1 MSDLALVA
9 RAADFAARQ
18 HAGQRRKGASKEPY
32 INHLAEVAMLLA
44 EATDGRNAA
53 LVAAGWLHDTVEDTG
68 ASREDIETLFG
79 ADVAALVLEV
89 TDDKRLPKA
98 ERKRLQIVNAPDK
111 SAGAKQLKMADKI
124 SNLRSLM
131 LSPPDHWERERLLDY
146 VEWSSKVADGCRGV
160 NDMLDRLFDETISR
174 ARESL

>member
-1 MSDLALVA
+1 MSGLTLVS

-18 HAGQRRKGASKEPY
+18 HAGQRRKGAAKEPY

-44 EATDGRNAA
+44 EATNGESAV

-68 ASREDIETLFG
+68 ATREDIEQLFG
-79 ADVAALVLEV
+79 EDVAGLVLEV

-98 ERKRLQIVNAPDK
+98 ERKRLQIVNAPKK
-111 SAGAKQLKMADKI
+111 SAGAKQLKLADKI

-131 LSPPDHWERERLLDY
+131 LSPPDHWERERLTDY
-146 VEWSSKVADGCRGV
+146 VDWSSKVVEGCRGV
-160 NDMLDRLFDETISR
+160 NAVLDRIFDETLHK